1 MPIMQIAEASM
12 RALSEEVD
20 PQPETGME
28 LQIAVT
34 ENGLLA
40 IMSNGMALPCY
51 PTPHFYDI
59 NDLLTGIP
67 LAVGP
72 APPPV
77 VLAHLTQVIKS
88 RLEAS
93 SYFPGAPVPQPVPP
107 MAAALGPHPLLR
119 RTSLIQPMIFFRF
132 ISNPIDFRFVNNQL
146 LAGTYVSTM
155 LEHRTA
161 NSGFAAVGRFALPLP
176 APASYVFQYGLP
188 AGTIIDAGTV
198 APLFGQSG
206 GGVEILVLN
215 QTPVTQY
222 GPTQMP
228 EF

>member
-1 MPIMQIAEASM
+1 MPIMQVAEASM
-12 RALSEEVD
+12 LALSTVRD
-20 PQPETGME
+20 PQPETGMG

-34 ENGLLA
+34 KNGLLA

-51 PTPHFYDI
+51 ATQQFYDI
-59 NDLLTGIP
+59 DDLLTGAP
-67 LAVGP
+67 LPTGP
-72 APPPV
+72 APAPV
-77 VLAHLTQVIKS
+77 TLAPSTQVIKH
-88 RLEAS
+88 RLQAS
-93 SYFPGAPVPQPVPP
+93 SYLPGAPVPQPVPA
-107 MAAALGPHPLLR
+107 MGAVLGAHPLLR
-119 RTSLIQPMIFFRF
+119 SVQLANPTVFYRF
-132 ISNPIDFRFVNNQL
+132 IGNPTDFRFVNNTL
-146 LAGTYVSTM
+146 LAGTYVSTA

-188 AGTIIDAGTV
+188 AGAVLYAGTV

-215 QTPVTQY
+215 TTPVEQY